1 MPNELKQR
9 VWKANQDLVARGL
22 VFATWGNASAIDR
35 DAGRVVIK
43 PSGVAYDALCPG
55 DMAVVAL
62 DGVEAEGSLRS
73 SSDTR
78 THLELYR
85 AFPAVGGIVHTHSHH
100 ATVWAQAC
108 RGIPCLGTTH
118 ADYCPGEI
126 PVTVPLTEAEVAG
139 DYETNTGKVIVR
151 RFDALDPLAFPGVLV
166 AQHGPFAWGR
176 TVEEAVEN
184 AATLEEIARMA
195 FHTLMLSGDTPALPD
210 YLLGKHHAR
219 KHGPDAYYG
228 QR

>member
-1 MPNELKQR
+1 MHEDLKQR
-9 VWKANQDLVARGL
+9 VWQANQDLVVRGL

-35 DAGRVVIK
+35 DAERVIIK
-43 PSGVAYDALCPG
+43 PSGVAYDTLRA
-55 DMAVVAL
+55 DEMAIVAL
-62 DGVEAEGSLRS
+62 DGTEVEGSLRP

-85 AFPAVGGIVHTHSHH
+85 AFPALGGIVHTHSHY

-126 PVTVPLTEAEVAG
+126 PVTAPLTKAEVAG

-151 RFDALDPLAFPGVLV
+151 RFEDLDPMVFPGVLV
-166 AQHGPFAWGR
+166 AQHGPFAWGH

-195 FHTLMLSGDTPALPD
+195 FHTLMLSRDMPALLD
-210 YLLGKHHAR
+210 HLLGKHHAR
-219 KHGPDAYYG
+219 KHGPEAYYG
-228 QR
+228 QG

>member
-1 MPNELKQR
+1 MQNDLKQR
-9 VWKANQDLVARGL
+9 VWQANQDLVARGL
-22 VFATWGNASAIDR
+22 VFATWGNASAIDP
-35 DAGRVVIK
+35 DAGHVVIK
-43 PSGVAYDALCPG
+43 PSGVAYDALCPE

-62 DGVEAEGSLRS
+62 DDVEVKGSLRP

-85 AFPAVGGIVHTHSHH
+85 AFPAIKGIVHTHSHY

-126 PVTVPLTEAEVAG
+126 PVTAPLTEAEVAG
-139 DYETNTGKVIVR
+139 DYETNTGQVIVR
-151 RFDALDPLAFPGVLV
+151 RFKGLDPLVFPGVLV

-195 FHTLMLSGDTPALPD
+195 FHTLMLSADTPVLLD

-219 KHGPDAYYG
+219 KHGPEAYYG